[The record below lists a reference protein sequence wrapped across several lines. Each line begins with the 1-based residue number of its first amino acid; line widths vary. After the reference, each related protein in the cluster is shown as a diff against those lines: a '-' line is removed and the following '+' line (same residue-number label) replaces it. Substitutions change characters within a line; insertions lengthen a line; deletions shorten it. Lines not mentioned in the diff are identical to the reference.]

1 MVGVCKTLLFA
12 DQLVKISIVN
22 FFPYLFR
29 AECPDPVSQLSFR
42 SLLPSPSYLPHGL
55 YLHSN
60 SLFSISTQWG
70 TAGHFIIIINIP
82 TPLFDICDTVVLNII
97 GCVIQILFCF
107 VFCFSHIQQDLQLK
121 SACSTSSTRWEN
133 S

>member
-22 FFPYLFR
+22 VFPYHFR

-55 YLHSN
+55 YLHSK

-70 TAGHFIIIINIP
+70 TAGHI
-82 TPLFDICDTVVLNII
+82 VVSYKFYIYEFQRATTIARDSFFPAYVSMYNFPV
-97 GCVIQILFCF
+97 GTFE
-107 VFCFSHIQQDLQLK
+107 
-121 SACSTSSTRWEN
+121 SA
-133 S
+133 